1 MNPLKKVALYNL
13 LAILIYSAIL
23 RLVTQNEKESLIF
36 MSAAVVVLHVFVCLV
51 VSISF
56 IARSDKPYMRAWL
69 LTTGLVLLV
78 GFSACLGNTAI

>member
-23 RLVTQNEKESLIF
+23 RLVTQEEKESLVF
-36 MSAAVVVLHVFVCLV
+36 VSAAVVALHVFVCIV
-51 VSISF
+51 VSGIYM
-56 IARSDKPYMRAWL
+56 ARSDKPYMRAWL

-78 GFSACLGNTAI
+78 GFSACLGNTLL